1 MRATQTTTYRSL
13 QSFLDRTSDRM
24 QTLQLQ
30 AATGKRIN
38 RPSDDPTAISPMLSA
53 RTQIMSSNRYLETID
68 SGMDR
73 INNMDGYLDSMQNT
87 LVRLKEIG
95 VATINSSLSPQ
106 DMQTYADE
114 VHQLR
119 ETLISD
125 GNAQVDGKYLFA
137 GFSEKT
143 SPFAVNTSYDPALY
157 NPADPATYPVT
168 YQGDNGNLQ
177 FEIAP
182 NELINLNITGSS
194 LFLGDNNN
202 DGVTDPGAVDIFALL
217 TTMED
222 VLRAN
227 NQATGWTVPGA
238 TAVTTVPFDPAGTPE
253 VQTQDLSGIAGSVGD
268 TVTWMFA
275 DGSTASYVLATA
287 ITADTDM
294 DAALNGVTLTDSLGR
309 NWLLAANAGD
319 GSLSLTQTS
328 GNSPAGAITST
339 QVTNDS
345 GLGTAA
351 DPADGT
357 GIVATPGQLVTA
369 EVQTLDLSTTTLTA
383 GQSLILNIDG
393 TDFTYTNTS
402 GVYLTGVDLTAA
414 IAADLAVANYT
425 LSDAGAGVLNIAQN
439 VGSESDIAP
448 VITTVETPAT
458 TLQALLEP
466 IENAANQVRGQR
478 SLKGNIGKRL
488 ETARDHMEQI
498 KIDMEAFRSRFEDA
512 DILETITS
520 LQQQQQSFEAA
531 LSVTGKVSQ
540 LSILDYI

>member
-53 RTQIMSSNRYLETID
+53 RTQIMSSNRYVETID

-73 INNMDGYLDSMQNT
+73 INNMDGYLDSVQNT

-95 VATINSSLSPQ
+95 VATINSALSPQ
-106 DMQTYADE
+106 DMQTYADD

-119 ETLISD
+119 ETLLSD

-143 SPFAVNTSYDPALY
+143 RPFVVNPGYDATLY

-182 NELINLNITGSS
+182 NERINLNITGSS
-194 LFLGDNNN
+194 LFLGDNDN

-227 NQATGWTVPGA
+227 NQAAGWTVPGA
-238 TAVTTVPFDPAGTPE
+238 TAVTTLPYDA
-253 VQTQDLSGIAGSVGD
+253 
-268 TVTWMFA
+268 
-275 DGSTASYVLATA
+275 VL
-287 ITADTDM
+287 
-294 DAALNGVTLTDSLGR
+294 
-309 NWLLAANAGD
+309 
-319 GSLSLTQTS
+319 
-328 GNSPAGAITST
+328 P
-339 QVTNDS
+339 
-345 GLGTAA
+345 
-351 DPADGT
+351 
-357 GIVATPGQLVTA
+357 TA
-369 EVQTLDLSTTTLTA
+369 EVQALDLSATTLAA

-393 TDFTYTNTS
+393 TDFTYTNAS
-402 GVYLTGVDLTAA
+402 GAYLTGVDLTAA
-414 IAADLAVANYT
+414 VAADLAVANYT
-425 LSDAGAGVLNIAQN
+425 LSDTGAGVLRLAQN

-448 VITTVETPAT
+448 ITTTMETPAP
-458 TLQALLEP
+458 TLQALLDPMEK
-466 IENAANQVRGQR
+466 AANQVRAQR

-531 LSVTGKVSQ
+531 LNVTGKVSQ